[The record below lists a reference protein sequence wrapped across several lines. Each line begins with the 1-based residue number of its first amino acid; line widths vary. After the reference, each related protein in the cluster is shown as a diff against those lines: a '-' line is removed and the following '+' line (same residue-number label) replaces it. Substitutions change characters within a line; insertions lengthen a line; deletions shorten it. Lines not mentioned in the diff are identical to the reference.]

1 MPRFPLQY
9 EVVVDKGAS
18 SPLEIRAGHRP
29 PLAGGP
35 PPDFGGSDVW
45 WSPEH
50 LFVSATASCYTAT
63 FFAAAER
70 AGLRVGGYRCVASG
84 TLDRTEGGASF
95 TGIQLALAL
104 RVVADDVERARK
116 IALDTKERCFVARS
130 LKCPVQVSVEVTA
143 S

>member
-9 EVVVDKGAS
+9 EVVVDKGSA
-18 SPLEIRAGHRP
+18 SPLEIHAAHRP
-29 PLAGGP
+29 RLVAGP

-50 LFVSATASCYTAT
+50 LLVSATASCYATT
-63 FFAAAER
+63 FFALAER
-70 AGLRVGGYRCVASG
+70 AGLRVGGYRCVAEG
-84 TLDRTEGGASF
+84 TLDRGPDGVSF
-95 TGIQLALAL
+95 TGIRLALTL

-116 IALDTKERCFVARS
+116 LAIDTKERCFVAKS
-130 LKCPVQVSVEVTA
+130 LKCPVQVSVEVSA